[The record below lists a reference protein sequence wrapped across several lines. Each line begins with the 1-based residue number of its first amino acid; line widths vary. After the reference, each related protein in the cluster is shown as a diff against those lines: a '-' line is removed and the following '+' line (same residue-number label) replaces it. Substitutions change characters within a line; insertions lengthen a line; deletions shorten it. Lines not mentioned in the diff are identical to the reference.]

1 MKKLLLFFH
10 ITGIISL
17 VLVSNCY
24 PLEGE
29 IYMKI
34 IIAGD
39 GKVGSLLTKY
49 LSAEGYELT
58 VIDRNQNILNSTV
71 EKHDVMAVSGNCA
84 SMAVLLQS
92 GVEEADLLI
101 AATSTDEI
109 NLLCCL
115 TAHGINP
122 NLHTIARIRNP
133 DYTDQIYSMQD
144 FFSLSLSVNPEKQAA
159 IEIERLLKYPGFLKR
174 DTFAKGRIEIVEL
187 RIDPSSKLCDLSLSA
202 MHQIVKCKVL
212 VCAVLRDGQAIMPD
226 GNFVLRDRDHVFV
239 TASTRN
245 LTVLLKN
252 LGIITRKVRRVVLCG
267 GGRVSSHLA
276 KQLTKSGIYV
286 KIIEVNHER
295 CLELASR
302 IPDADII
309 HGDASHHILLED
321 EGVENYDALV
331 SLTNF
336 DELNMIISLYGKEMG
351 IPKTI
356 TKLSREV
363 NTSMVD
369 TLSLGSIVCPKEL
382 CSNNI
387 VRYIRAM
394 ENQTGAALAVHSIAD
409 GKAEAM
415 EFMVDKTTKH
425 CKTPLKN
432 ITLRKNVLISCISHG
447 GKVEIPNGD
456 STFNLGD
463 SIVVVTNG
471 ADTIHQLNEI
481 FND

>member
-1 MKKLLLFFH
+1 
-10 ITGIISL
+10 
-17 VLVSNCY
+17 
-24 PLEGE
+24 
-29 IYMKI
+29 MKI

-39 GKVGSLLTKY
+39 GKVGSLLTRH
-49 LSAEGYELT
+49 LSADGYDLT
-58 VIDRNQNILNSTV
+58 VIDRNQKVLNTTV
-71 EKHDVMAVSGNCA
+71 EKYDVMAVHGNCA
-84 SMAVLLQS
+84 SMPVLLQAA
-92 GVEEADLLI
+92 VKEADLLI
-101 AATSTDEI
+101 AATSTDEV

-115 TAHGINP
+115 TAQGINP
-122 NLHTIARIRNP
+122 NLHTIGRIRNP

-144 FFSLSLSVNPEKQAA
+144 FFGLSLTVNPEKQAA
-159 IEIERLLKYPGFLKR
+159 VEIERLLKYPGFLKR
-174 DTFAKGRIEIVEL
+174 DTFAKGRVEIVEL
-187 RIDPSSKLCDLSLSA
+187 RIDPTSKLCDLSLSN
-202 MHQIVKCKVL
+202 MHQIIKCQVL
-212 VCAVLRDGQAIMPD
+212 VCAVLREGKAIMPD
-226 GNFVLRDRDHVFV
+226 GNFILRDRDHVFV

-252 LGIITRKVRRVVLCG
+252 LGIITRKVRNVVLCG
-267 GGRVSSHLA
+267 GGRVSTHLA

-286 KIIEVNHER
+286 KIIELDHER
-295 CLELASR
+295 CLELASNV
-302 IPDADII
+302 PDADII

-356 TKLSREV
+356 TKLSREE
-363 NTSMVD
+363 NHNMVD

-409 GKAEAM
+409 GKVEAM
-415 EFMVDKTTKH
+415 EFMVDNTTKH

-432 ITLRKNVLISCISHG
+432 INLRKNVLISCINHG
-447 GKVEIPNGD
+447 AKAEIPNGD
-456 STFNLGD
+456 STFRVGD

-471 ADTIHQLNEI
+471 GNTIHQLNEI
-481 FND
+481 FDD

>member
-1 MKKLLLFFH
+1 
-10 ITGIISL
+10 
-17 VLVSNCY
+17 
-24 PLEGE
+24 
-29 IYMKI
+29 MKI

-39 GKVGSLLTKY
+39 GKVGSLLARH
-49 LSAEGYELT
+49 LSAGGYDLT
-58 VIDRNQNILNSTV
+58 VVDRNQKVLNTTV
-71 EKHDVMAVSGNCA
+71 EKYDVMAVHGNCA
-84 SMAVLLQS
+84 SMPVLIQA
-92 GVEEADLLI
+92 GVKEADLLI
-101 AATSTDEI
+101 AATSTDEV

-115 TAHGINP
+115 TAQGINP
-122 NLHTIARIRNP
+122 NLHTIGRIRNQ

-144 FFSLSLSVNPEKQAA
+144 FFGLSLSVNPEKQAA

-174 DTFAKGRIEIVEL
+174 DTFAKGRVEIVEL
-187 RIDPSSKLCDLSLSA
+187 RIDNKSKLCDLSLSS
-202 MHQIVKCKVL
+202 MNQIIKCQVL
-212 VCAVLRDGQAIMPD
+212 VCAVLRDGKAIMPD

-267 GGRVSSHLA
+267 GGRVSAHLA
-276 KQLTKSGIYV
+276 KQLTRSGIYV
-286 KIIEVNHER
+286 KIIEMNHDR
-295 CLELASR
+295 CLELASLV
-302 IPDADII
+302 PDADII

-356 TKLSREV
+356 TKLSREE
-363 NTSMVD
+363 NNSMVD

-394 ENQTGAALAVHSIAD
+394 KNQTGAALAIHSIAD
-409 GKAEAM
+409 GKAEAL
-415 EFMVDKTTKH
+415 EFTVDETTKH
-425 CKTPLKN
+425 RNTPLKN
-432 ITLRKNVLISCISHG
+432 INLRKNVLISCISHG
-447 GKVEIPNGD
+447 AKIEIPNGD
-456 STFNLGD
+456 STFRSGD

-471 ADTIHQLNEI
+471 GNTIHQLNEI
-481 FND
+481 FDDRG